1 MLLTADHIFYF
12 LWVLQ
17 VNKEIDYEKLRSVI
31 YRKLQLLSWLLAN
44 STISLE
50 RYNTLKV
57 MLSDIYHTS
66 NSQLEMKIKDY
77 NLAVAQIK
85 SDILRTAL
93 YIDFTEIEQ
102 T

>member
-1 MLLTADHIFYF
+1 MS
-12 LWVLQ
+12 
-17 VNKEIDYEKLRSVI
+17 KEIDYEKLRSVI
-31 YRKLQLLSWLLAN
+31 RRKLQLLSRLLVN
-44 STISLE
+44 NKISPE
-50 RYNTLKV
+50 RYNILKAI
-57 MLSDIYHTS
+57 LGDIYYTS
-66 NSQLEMKIKDY
+66 NPQQIEMKIKNY

>member
-1 MLLTADHIFYF
+1 
-12 LWVLQ
+12 
-17 VNKEIDYEKLRSVI
+17 VNKEIDYEKLRSI
-31 YRKLQLLSWLLAN
+31 IRRKLQLLSRLLVN
-44 STISLE
+44 NKISPE

-57 MLSDIYHTS
+57 MLSDIYYTS
-66 NSQLEMKIKDY
+66 NPQQIEMKIKSY

>member
-1 MLLTADHIFYF
+1 M
-12 LWVLQ
+12 
-17 VNKEIDYEKLRSVI
+17 NNEKLRSVI
-31 YRKLQLLSWLLAN
+31 RRKLQLLSRLLVN
-44 STISLE
+44 NKISPE

-57 MLSDIYHTS
+57 MLSDIYYTS
-66 NSQLEMKIKDY
+66 NPQQIEMKIKNY

-85 SDILRTAL
+85 SDVLRTAL

>member
-1 MLLTADHIFYF
+1 
-12 LWVLQ
+12 
-17 VNKEIDYEKLRSVI
+17 
-31 YRKLQLLSWLLAN
+31 
-44 STISLE
+44 
-50 RYNTLKV
+50 
-57 MLSDIYHTS
+57 MLSDIYYTS
-66 NSQLEMKIKDY
+66 NPQQIEMKIKSY